1 MERDKRKKSK
11 MPCLFGGNGD
21 NLKRKTVQPRS
32 QTGDIIEHNLFTFEV
47 GQTSSKQSYGTPMK
61 TLLAKEMLNETSAKK
76 RSPSLIAK
84 LMGLDGLPSPQSIH
98 KQQRKLSDN
107 KRNEKPL
114 SHQFNKKTTIEQQQ
128 FKDVYEDP
136 EASHAG
142 NHHYPSPPNSKRRS
156 TKQEFGYIQ
165 ERCDEVLRESIAF
178 KSKLERVDSN
188 SDLMLTFLQKPDSL
202 FVKHLHD
209 QQSIPHG
216 SLCNQI
222 TVLKPS
228 NSVMHG
234 SKKEEKETL
243 IYRHR
248 RSSRILERKDDIAL
262 SPTRIVVLKP
272 NLAKIHNDR
281 TYVLHSP
288 EMYKGPLGELRSSRH
303 KSREAREIAKQIT
316 SQMKEGFE
324 CGDINLFHSGYRGY
338 DDMDEFDRPRRSPM
352 SESSV
357 IREAKKRMSQ
367 RWKTH
372 GYKDANMIGKGS
384 TSTLEEM
391 LSVPNTEMRQDD
403 DIING
408 EYLRSSTS
416 KSRSRSVPPSFNN
429 RSHKTSDYHEAHSEL
444 KNMVHNEQVH
454 RFKNKE
460 VKSNFNHR
468 EDSRSKNVRYTK
480 RCNAC
485 SPEFDDYLPEC
496 HSTRK
501 PTEQELLISNSSNI
515 YDPHPDPAI
524 TINEERLISQ
534 EQWSAKSGGTISIQ
548 LSGPEPESSEG
559 SKEVDQCGQLSS
571 VLEASPTEDV
581 SSGSDC
587 FEGVSTRLLELR
599 KQLHLLKMESE
610 STYDSQNDEEVEQE
624 SSLTIL
630 ESENWESMY
639 FIDFLKGCGF
649 YDHDTYTFMCTWYN
663 NNSQDKDN
671 GNPTETDTWLFDYLE
686 KKYCE
691 GWSVSRSE
699 RRLFYDRIREAL
711 FDISKTRVSCWWVG
725 IAERGIQMKLTEIGF
740 EDQVQKVLGKQ
751 EKEAMEDFEETCID
765 KDFDWFVAVNE
776 IDVVGKKMV
785 EMLVNDLVLEIVN
798 L

>member
-1 MERDKRKKSK
+1 
-11 MPCLFGGNGD
+11 
-21 NLKRKTVQPRS
+21 
-32 QTGDIIEHNLFTFEV
+32 
-47 GQTSSKQSYGTPMK
+47 
-61 TLLAKEMLNETSAKK
+61 
-76 RSPSLIAK
+76 
-84 LMGLDGLPSPQSIH
+84 MGLDGLPSPQSIH

-136 EASHAG
+136 EASHSG

-288 EMYKGPLGELRSSRH
+288 EMYKGPLGEVRSSRH

-501 PTEQELLISNSSNI
+501 PTEQDLLISNSSNI

-534 EQWSAKSGGTISIQ
+534 VWFKYI
-548 LSGPEPESSEG
+548 
-559 SKEVDQCGQLSS
+559 
-571 VLEASPTEDV
+571 
-581 SSGSDC
+581 
-587 FEGVSTRLLELR
+587 
-599 KQLHLLKMESE
+599 LKMLKKVIFCFPFFKSVFGCYRNNGVQNQVELFPFSCL
-610 STYDSQNDEEVEQE
+610 DLSQNRLKGPRRLTNVVSFLQCWKLRLQKMYHLVLIALRE
-624 SSLTIL
+624 SALDFLVTTYFLLCFLPIKATYLIPFIFFQIIFQNSGNNFIYLKWSRSQLTIVK
-630 ESENWESMY
+630 MM
-639 FIDFLKGCGF
+639 KR
-649 YDHDTYTFMCTWYN
+649 
-663 NNSQDKDN
+663 
-671 GNPTETDTWLFDYLE
+671 
-686 KKYCE
+686 
-691 GWSVSRSE
+691 WS
-699 RRLFYDRIREAL
+699 
-711 FDISKTRVSCWWVG
+711 K
-725 IAERGIQMKLTEIGF
+725 
-740 EDQVQKVLGKQ
+740 
-751 EKEAMEDFEETCID
+751 
-765 KDFDWFVAVNE
+765 
-776 IDVVGKKMV
+776 
-785 EMLVNDLVLEIVN
+785 N
-798 L
+798 LP